1 MVNKEDH
8 MKLIKSVLTIIFA
21 SAVLIGCSKSEEK
34 PNVLKVGTVAGP
46 ETQLM
51 EVARDVAKKAGLTIE
66 IVTFEEYILPNTAL
80 VDGLID
86 ANAMQTEHYFETML
100 AATGYDLARA
110 GYTFI
115 YPMGI
120 YSTRHTDIKVLPQGA
135 RIAVPN
141 DASNES
147 RSLQVLAQ
155 TGLIKLT
162 DKPAGS
168 DFSELDITENP
179 LALQIIPI
187 DAAQLPRMLNDVD
200 AAVINTNFALPAGL
214 LPNRDAIFVEEVN
227 PQYANIIAVKKGNE
241 QDPRVVELVKAYQS
255 DEVVAEAE
263 KLFAGQAIPAWKYLQ
278 K

>member
-1 MVNKEDH
+1 
-8 MKLIKSVLTIIFA
+8 MKLIKSVLAIIVA
-21 SAVLIGCSKSEEK
+21 SVMVIGCGKSEEK
-34 PNVLKVGTVAGP
+34 SNVLKVGTVAGP

-51 EVARDVAKKAGLTIE
+51 EIASDVAKKAGLTIE

-86 ANAMQTEHYFETML
+86 ANAMQTENYFETLL
-100 AATGYDLARA
+100 AATGYDLTRA
-110 GYTFI
+110 GFTFI
-115 YPMGI
+115 YPVGI
-120 YSTRHTDIKVLPQGA
+120 YSTRHSDIKALPQGA

-147 RSLQVLAQ
+147 RSLQVLSQA
-155 TGLIKLT
+155 GLIKLN
-162 DKPAGS
+162 DNPDGREY
-168 DFSELDITENP
+168 SELDIIDNP
-179 LALQIIPI
+179 FALQIIAI

-214 LPNRDAIFVEEVN
+214 LPSRDAIFVEEVN

-241 QDPRVVELVKAYQS
+241 QDPRIVELVKAYQS

-263 KLFAGQAIPAWKYLQ
+263 KLFAGQAIPAWKYL